1 MREITIRR
9 IWAGVLIVVVLLA
22 IAFTVSQLAG
32 CTFTETRTV
41 SKLDGAETTKSV
53 ALAVLGGDVTESRS
67 SEQVRA
73 RSASH
78 EPSATTV
85 LMRPVVMAGLAFII
99 IGGLSL
105 IARIKVPIIPIGAS
119 IGLIGLGIGL
129 ILLGSFVAAIGPF
142 GWWIIAGAAIVAAV
156 MWGPGL
162 IANIRGNG
170 NNGHSEEHE

>member
-1 MREITIRR
+1 MKEITKHR
-9 IWAGVLIVVVLLA
+9 IWAGVLLAVVVGA
-22 IAFTVSQLAG
+22 IIFAFVQLTG
-32 CTFTETRTV
+32 CSFTETRTV
-41 SKLDGAETTKSV
+41 SKLDGTETTKSV

-78 EPSATTV
+78 EPSAATV
-85 LMRPVVMAGLAFII
+85 LMRPVVMAGLA
-99 IGGLSL
+99 L